1 MDPGAGTAAGSA
13 ARGRGAPV
21 GAIRTLYLIM
31 WARPMRNVRRGRHAA
46 GFTLIE
52 VMVVVAILAI
62 LAAVVVPR
70 IMDEPAKAR
79 QARAAQDIRA
89 IESAL
94 DMYKLDNYRYPTTD
108 QGLEALVERPESGP
122 EPANYREGGYL
133 RNVPKDPW
141 GNPYQYLN
149 PGRHGEIDIYTY
161 GPDGRAGGSDDAD
174 VIGNWQLN

>member
-1 MDPGAGTAAGSA
+1 MAKRYPQA
-13 ARGRGAPV
+13 
-21 GAIRTLYLIM
+21 L
-31 WARPMRNVRRGRHAA
+31 RR

-79 QARAAQDIRA
+79 QAKVKQDIRA

-94 DMYKLDNYRYPTTD
+94 DLYKLDNYRYPSTE
-108 QGLEALVERPESGP
+108 QGLEALADKPTSGP
-122 EPANYREGGYL
+122 EPDNYKDGGYL
-133 RNVPKDPW
+133 RDLPEDPW

-149 PGRHGEIDIYTY
+149 PGEHGEIDIYSLGADGAPGGE
-161 GPDGRAGGSDDAD
+161 GPNAD
-174 VIGNWQLN
+174 IGNWNVDSQQ

>member
-1 MDPGAGTAAGSA
+1 MKHA
-13 ARGRGAPV
+13 
-21 GAIRTLYLIM
+21 
-31 WARPMRNVRRGRHAA
+31 RRGRCAT

-62 LAAVVVPR
+62 LASVIVPR
-70 IMDEPAKAR
+70 IMDEPARAR

-108 QGLEALVERPESGP
+108 QGLEALVSKPERGP
-122 EPANYREGGYL
+122 EPPNYRDGGYL
-133 RNVPKDPW
+133 RNMPEDPW

-149 PGRHGEIDIYTY
+149 PGRHGDIDVYSH
-161 GPDGRAGGSDDAD
+161 GPDGRSGSGSDDD